1 MEVALEQQQ
10 RPAGSPPCWGRQY
23 DGSGTSTKSGREC
36 AGCPFN
42 FSCKN
47 AYDEAIGRQMSYQ
60 PQGYVPTFNPPQYQP
75 PYQQYPQYPQ
85 YQQQWQQP
93 PTPPPVPPPPQRQL
107 PVWQPQQ
114 AQPPMWQPQ
123 QRAPVPLAPL
133 TQQEQQFQGIFGQY
147 PGETVGERLGK
158 NLILRMLEAFF
169 SELARFFHF
178 YTWPKLASALS

>member
-1 MEVALEQQQ
+1 MEQQQ

-23 DGSGTSTKSGREC
+23 DGSGNSTKSGREC

-47 AYDEAIGRQMSYQ
+47 AYDEAMGRQMSYA
-60 PQGYVPTFNPPQYQP
+60 PTGYVPSYTPQYQYP
-75 PYQQYPQYPQ
+75 YPQQ
-85 YQQQWQQP
+85 YQQPWQQP
-93 PTPPPVPPPPQRQL
+93 PVPPPVPPPPVPQRHL
-107 PVWQPQQ
+107 PVWQPQ
-114 AQPPMWQPQ
+114 ASPPAPMWQPQ
-123 QRAPVPLAPL
+123 ARAPAPVVPL

-147 PGETVGERLGK
+147 PNETVGERLGK

-178 YTWPKLASALS
+178 YTWPKLTAAMS